1 MPINLNLPKK
11 AGLFITGTEAGAGK
25 TLVAGAVARILT
37 DKGLKVGVFKP
48 VSTGCHRTWEGLAG
62 SDTEFLA
69 WCANSDLPLSTITP
83 VGFLN
88 CGVPLAASALE
99 RTIVDF
105 NKITAAYEKVCQ
117 SCDIVIVEGFG
128 GVRVPLT
135 DEFDL
140 LDLAVEFALPI
151 VLAARRKPGV
161 INQTLMSID
170 CIRAAGLEPA
180 GIVVN
185 AYNAIDSTPAD
196 EAAEEIIEHCASV
209 QILSVVPF
217 DETVSVEEQSLGEL
231 VLSSLADCDWEKLA
245 QV

>member
-1 MPINLNLPKK
+1 MPINLNLPKN
-11 AGLFITGTEAGAGK
+11 AGLFITGTGGGAGK
-25 TLVAGAVARILT
+25 TLVAGGVARILT
-37 DKGLKVGVFKP
+37 DKGLKAGVFKP
-48 VSTGCHRTWEGLAG
+48 IATGCHRTWEGPAG
-62 SDTEFLA
+62 CDTEFLA
-69 WCANSDLPLSTITP
+69 WCSNSELPLSTITP

-99 RTIVDF
+99 GTVVDF
-105 NKITAAYEKVCQ
+105 NKITAAYEKVCE

-135 DEFDL
+135 AEFDL
-140 LDLAVEFALPI
+140 LDLAVEFSLPM
-151 VLAARRKPGV
+151 VLVARRKSGM
-161 INQTLMSID
+161 INQTLMSVD

-196 EAAEEIIEHCASV
+196 EAAEGIIEHCASV
-209 QILSVVPF
+209 QILSVLPF
-217 DETVSVEEQSLGEL
+217 DETVSIEEPSLGEL
-231 VLSSLADCDWEKLA
+231 ILDSLADCDWEKLA